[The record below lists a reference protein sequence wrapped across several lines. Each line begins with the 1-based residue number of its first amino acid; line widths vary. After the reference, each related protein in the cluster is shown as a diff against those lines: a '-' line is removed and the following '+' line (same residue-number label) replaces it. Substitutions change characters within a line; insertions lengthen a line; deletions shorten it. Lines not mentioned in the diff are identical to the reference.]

1 MGVCSECV
9 LSGSRGSAM
18 IEKHFLCRG
27 CGPTAV
33 LGGEAAVLRGWGAGL
48 FCSGPRG
55 GHSEL

>member
-9 LSGSRGSAM
+9 LSRSRGNAM
-18 IEKHFLCRG
+18 IEKLFLYRG

-33 LGGEAAVLRGWGAGL
+33 LGGEAAVLGGWGAGH
-48 FCSGPRG
+48 FCSWPKG